1 MNTQTH
7 VLLAVAAVVPL
18 VQRSSLTPS
27 SRRRIRLLVTAAVIG
42 GLLPDASLF
51 VMALTGMVQQ
61 VPTEIIFR
69 QWYYDEFWQRL
80 GAMTNSIPVFA
91 LISIVCVWMH
101 RQNSN
106 AVEAAIKQTSCS
118 VAEFTFVLSTSS
130 LLHTLT
136 DLPLHH
142 GDGHPHF
149 WPFSNWI
156 YASPVSYWD
165 PHYHGH
171 EWAIIETII
180 MAVLAVVL
188 WRRYRSVLA
197 RSLTA
202 ITALSLLAISHMW
215 TWVFS

>member
-18 VQRSSLTPS
+18 VQRPSLPPPS
-27 SRRRIRLLVTAAVIG
+27 SRRIRLLVIAAVLG

-69 QWYYDEFWQRL
+69 EWYFNDFWQRL
-80 GAMTNSIPVFA
+80 GAMTNSIPIFG
-91 LISIVCVWMH
+91 LISVVCLWMH
-101 RQNSN
+101 RRYSSELKPVVQR
-106 AVEAAIKQTSCS
+106 ASCS
-118 VAEFTFVLSTSS
+118 TAEFVFVLSTSS
-130 LLHTLT
+130 LLHALT

-149 WPFSNWI
+149 WPLSNWI

-171 EWAIIETII
+171 EWAVIETII

-197 RSLTA
+197 RSLAT

-215 TWVFS
+215 TWIFS

>member
-18 VQRSSLTPS
+18 VQRPSLSPPS
-27 SRRRIRLLVTAAVIG
+27 SQRIRLLVIAAVVG
-42 GLLPDASLF
+42 GFLPDASLF

-69 QWYYDEFWQRL
+69 EWYFNDFWQRL
-80 GAMTNSIPVFA
+80 GAITNSIPIYS
-91 LISIVCVWMH
+91 LISIVCLWIH
-101 RQNSN
+101 RRY
-106 AVEAAIKQTSCS
+106 AVPDELDMRRSTCS
-118 VAEFTFVLSTSS
+118 AAEFLFVLSTSS
-130 LLHTLT
+130 LLHALT

-149 WPFSNWI
+149 WPLSNWI

-165 PHYHGH
+165 PRYHGH
-171 EWAIIETII
+171 EWEVVETII

-188 WRRYRSVLA
+188 WRRHRSVLA
-197 RSLTA
+197 RSLTT

-215 TWVFS
+215 TWIFS